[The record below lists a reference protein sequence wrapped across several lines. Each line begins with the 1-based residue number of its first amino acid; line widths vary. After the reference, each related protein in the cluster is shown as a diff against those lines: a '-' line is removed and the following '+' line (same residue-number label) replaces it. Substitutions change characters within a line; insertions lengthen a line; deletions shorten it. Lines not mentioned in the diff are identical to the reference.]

1 MPHILT
7 KLLLYCSPLFHN
19 RRHGVLPLPARH
31 GPSPRPTPAAGT
43 PQNYEEALRIAETR
57 EREVRGYFDKFDLDG
72 SDTIDMEVRSAPQ
85 CTARCFAV
93 LCIARCIAPCIA
105 R

>member
-1 MPHILT
+1 MPHMIT
-7 KLLLYCSPLFHN
+7 KTTFSPLFRN
-19 RRHGVLPLPARH
+19 DTTAAMVCCLSQPATAPRRAPPLLLA
-31 GPSPRPTPAAGT
+31 

-72 SDTIDMEVRSAPQ
+72 SDSIDMEVRSAPQ
-85 CTARCFAV
+85 CTARCFV
-93 LCIARCIAPCIA
+93 VHCIAGCIAPCTA